1 MEGGQGLVSSGDGCA
16 WLLTTR
22 QSEGSEA
29 GMEMEMR
36 VKMKTSGSE
45 TSAGLANQ
53 MNVEKGRRAAEHPR
67 RDAAIGM
74 LGTQER

>member
-1 MEGGQGLVSSGDGCA
+1 
-16 WLLTTR
+16 
-22 QSEGSEA
+22 
-29 GMEMEMR
+29 MEMEMR